1 MNKEKIF
8 NIFKE
13 NWTNVLKMII
23 SKEPVITI
31 KESEKIDKNK
41 VKELI
46 SGFNNTLVLYYGDS
60 EKDYIIISVNN
71 KMISIISNLMMGIDT
86 FKDEIDNDDKDA
98 FKEAVNQMFSSCQV
112 PFKEQLG
119 IEMKFR
125 DLDFKTT
132 DEIDTQLIERDYIIL
147 NINVGIEEAG
157 DEKVIITLPA
167 GFFEASFE
175 ESEEEIEQEVE
186 TYDENDYNDYGEEY
200 SGTNIDLL
208 LDVELPIT
216 VRIGTT
222 EMKLI
227 DIMRLGIGSIIE
239 FVKMVDD
246 PIEVLVNDKLVA
258 KGEVVV
264 YDSNFAIRITEV
276 DSKENRIKSL
286 GG

>member
-1 MNKEKIF
+1 MNKEQIF
-8 NIFKE
+8 NIFRE

-23 SKEPVITI
+23 SKEPVIEI
-31 KESEKIDKNK
+31 KVSEKIGKDKIT
-41 VKELI
+41 ELI
-46 SGFNNTLVLYYGDS
+46 SGFNNNLIMYYGDNDN
-60 EKDYIIISVNN
+60 EFFIISVNN
-71 KMISIISNLMMGIDT
+71 KMISIISNLMMGLDS
-86 FKDEIDNDDKDA
+86 FKDEINDDDKDA

-119 IEMKFR
+119 MELKFR
-125 DLDFKTT
+125 DLDFKTP
-132 DEIDTQLIERDYIIL
+132 DELASVISEKNYIPL
-147 NINVGIEEAG
+147 NINVGIEG
-157 DEKVIITLPA
+157 VSNEKVVMIVPVE
-167 GFFEASFE
+167 FFEDS
-175 ESEEEIEQEVE
+175 SEEVEIEKEVE
-186 TYDENDYNDYGEEY
+186 TYEENDYNYYGDEY
-200 SGTNIDLL
+200 SGTNIELL

-239 FVKMVDD
+239 LEKMVDD

-276 DSKENRIKSL
+276 ESKENRIKSL

>member
-1 MNKEKIF
+1 MSKEQIF

-13 NWTNVLKMII
+13 NWTNVLRMII
-23 SKEPVITI
+23 SKEPVIEI
-31 KESEKIDKNK
+31 KVSEKLGKDKIS
-41 VKELI
+41 ELI
-46 SGFNNTLVLYYGDS
+46 SGFNNNLIMYYGDR
-60 EKDYIIISVNN
+60 DNDFFIISVNN
-71 KMISIISNLMMGIDT
+71 KMISIISNLMMGLNS
-86 FKDEIDNDDKDA
+86 FKDVVNDDDKDA
-98 FKEAVNQMFSSCQV
+98 FREAVNQMFSSCQV

-119 IEMKFR
+119 MELKFR
-125 DLDFKTT
+125 DLDFRTPA
-132 DEIDTQLIERDYIIL
+132 ELNSIISEKSYVLL
-147 NINVGIEEAG
+147 NINVGIEGVAN
-157 DEKVIITLPA
+157 EKVVMIIPMK
-167 GFFEASFE
+167 FFQVSSGEV
-175 ESEEEIEQEVE
+175 EIENEVE
-186 TYDENDYNDYGEEY
+186 TYDENDYNYYGEEF

-239 FVKMVDD
+239 LEKMVDD

-276 DSKENRIKSL
+276 ESKENRIKSL

>member
-1 MNKEKIF
+1 MNKEQIF

-23 SKEPVITI
+23 SKEPVIDI
-31 KESEKIDKNK
+31 KVSEKIGKDKIS
-41 VKELI
+41 ELI
-46 SGFNNTLVLYYGDS
+46 SGFNNNLIMYYGD
-60 EKDYIIISVNN
+60 KDNEFFIISVNN
-71 KMISIISNLMMGIDT
+71 KMISIISNLMMGLDS
-86 FKDEIDNDDKDA
+86 FKDEINDDDKDA

-112 PFKEQLG
+112 PFKEQLDM
-119 IEMKFR
+119 ELKFR
-125 DLDFKTT
+125 DLDFKTV
-132 DEIDTQLIERDYIIL
+132 DELSSQISESNYIPL
-147 NINVGIEEAG
+147 NINVEIEG
-157 DEKVIITLPA
+157 VSNEKVIMIVPVE
-167 GFFEASFE
+167 FFEDS
-175 ESEEEIEQEVE
+175 SEEVEIEKEVE
-186 TYDENDYNDYGEEY
+186 TYDENDYNYYGDEY
-200 SGTNIDLL
+200 SGTNIELL

-239 FVKMVDD
+239 LEKMVDD

-276 DSKENRIKSL
+276 ESKENRIKSL